1 MKKRKDFQQ
10 TALTPVADLD
20 GVVVT
25 TPVLNSGIP
34 ENKVVSF
41 GENAQ
46 GTRNY
51 DFTKHY
57 GQGFNT
63 ITYTAQQ
70 TIEIML
76 SETVV
81 EASTISSYCNSGFKY
96 FADYLTIYAEV
107 MGRELVLSDITIELI
122 ENYIQHLKTHYPNRT
137 SAKQYYSFAKAIL
150 VKMQGMGWLERFDFP
165 RNPFPNSNR
174 KKKGQTAF
182 SKAERKRLAHALKV
196 DVNNILATKEPL
208 NGYEL
213 TIFLLAI
220 ALRSGMNTTPLLE
233 MTTDSIKA
241 HPLKEN
247 RKLLVLY
254 KRRGNATHIQNL
266 RHSTNVENVQTVL
279 ADVAVMVQHII
290 DMNQSLR
297 AESGTDLV
305 FSYRDLRGSGSSKKA
320 KITTITNATLNMH
333 VKKWVEEKDLKND
346 NGDPLQV
353 NISRFRK
360 TFENRIWE
368 LSGGDPF
375 VTAALANHTV
385 KVSQAHYLEAPKEAE
400 KNFNYMGKVRT
411 EELLSNVEVI
421 ENNTPVSKCSDI
433 PNRTDKNGNKIYCT
447 DFLSCVRCRN
457 MVVTKDDL
465 HRLFSFYWLIVYE
478 REQIGAKRWS
488 KYFAHIVR
496 IIDRDIA
503 PQFDADYVAT
513 IKAEAQ
519 AKPHP
524 AWKHRNQLEEVA

>member
-1 MKKRKDFQQ
+1 MKKRKDFNQ
-10 TALTPVADLD
+10 APLAPVVDQD
-20 GVVVT
+20 GVVVS
-25 TPVLNSGIP
+25 TPVLSLSIP
-34 ENKVVSF
+34 ENKVVLF
-41 GENAQ
+41 GVNAQ
-46 GTRNY
+46 NQRSY
-51 DFTKHY
+51 DFIKHY
-57 GQGFNT
+57 GKGFDS
-63 ITYTAQQ
+63 ITSAVQQ

-76 SETVV
+76 SESVV
-81 EASTISSYCNSGFKY
+81 EASTVTGYCYVGFKY
-96 FADYLTIYAEV
+96 FGHYLEIYSQA
-107 MGRELVLSDITIELI
+107 MNRDLMLSDVTLELI
-122 ENYIQHLKTHYPNRT
+122 ENYIQHLKTSYPNGATAKSFYT
-137 SAKQYYSFAKAIL
+137 STKPIF
-150 VKMQGMGWLERFDFP
+150 VKMQRMGWIERFDFP

-174 KKKGQTAF
+174 KKKGQKAF
-182 SKAERKRLAHALKV
+182 SKAERKHLAHALKV
-196 DVNNILATKEPL
+196 DVNKIFERNEPL
-208 NGYEL
+208 NSYEM

-233 MTTDSIKA
+233 MTIDSIQA

-279 ADVAVMVQHII
+279 ADVALMVQHII
-290 DMNQSLR
+290 DKNQSLR
-297 AESGTDLV
+297 AESGKDLV
-305 FSYRDLRGSGSSKKA
+305 FCFRSKSRA
-320 KITTITNATLNMH
+320 NQGEIITISPEILLDNIKKF
-333 VKKWVEEKDLKND
+333 VKEKGLKND
-346 NGDPLQV
+346 NGESLQV

-375 VTAALANHTV
+375 VTATLANHTV
-385 KVSQAHYLEAPKEAE
+385 KVSQTHYLEAPKEAE

-411 EELLSNVEVI
+411 QELLSNVEVI
-421 ENNTPVSKCSDI
+421 ENNTPVSKCSNI

-457 MVVTKDDL
+457 MVVTKEDL
-465 HRLFSFYWLIVYE
+465 YRLFSFYWLIVYE

-488 KYFAHIVR
+488 KYFAHIIR

-503 PQFDADYVAT
+503 SQFDVDYVET

-519 AKPHP
+519 ANPHP
-524 AWKHRNQLEEVA
+524 AWKHRNQLEDVA

>member
-1 MKKRKDFQQ
+1 MKKRKDFNQ
-10 TALTPVADLD
+10 TPLTPVVDQD

-25 TPVLNSGIP
+25 TPVLQTSIP
-34 ENKVVSF
+34 LNKVVSF
-41 GENAQ
+41 DRNASSR
-46 GTRNY
+46 RNY
-51 DFTKHY
+51 NFTKHY
-57 GQGFNT
+57 GQGFDA
-63 ITYTAQQ
+63 ITSAVQQ

-76 SETVV
+76 SESVV
-81 EASTISSYCNSGFKY
+81 ESSTISSYCYIGFAY
-96 FADYLTIYAEV
+96 FAQYLAIYTNA
-107 MGRELVLSDITIELI
+107 MNRELLVSDITFELI
-122 ENYIQHLKTHYPNRT
+122 GNYIQHLKTHYPNGT
-137 SAKQYYSFAKAIL
+137 SAKTTYSTTKAIL
-150 VKMQGMGWLERFDFP
+150 VKMQGMGWLEWFDFP
-165 RNPFPNSNR
+165 KNPFPNSNR
-174 KKKGQTAF
+174 KMKGQKAF
-182 SKAERKRLAHALKV
+182 SKAERKRVAHALKV
-196 DVNNILATKEPL
+196 DVNKILEKKEPL
-208 NGYEL
+208 NSYEL

-220 ALRSGMNTTPLLE
+220 ALRSGMNATPLLE
-233 MTTDSIKA
+233 MTTDSIQD

-279 ADVAVMVQHII
+279 ADVAVMVQHVI

-305 FSYRDLRGSGSSKKA
+305 FCYRANGGGSNKGEISFISSKMLE
-320 KITTITNATLNMH
+320 INT
-333 VKKWVEEKDLKND
+333 KKWVKEKDLKND
-346 NGDPLQV
+346 NGESLQV

-375 VTAALANHTV
+375 VTAALANHSV
-385 KVSQAHYLEAPKEAE
+385 KVSQTHYLEAPKEAE

-411 EELLSNVEVI
+411 QELLSNVKVI

-433 PNRTDKNGNKIYCT
+433 SNRSDKNGNKIYCT

-457 MVVTKDDL
+457 MVVTKEDL
-465 HRLFSFYWLIVYE
+465 YRLFSFYWLIVYE

-488 KYFAHIVR
+488 KYFAHIIR

-503 PQFDADYVAT
+503 PQFDVDYVAT

-519 AKPHP
+519 ANPHP
-524 AWKHRNQLEEVA
+524 AWKHRNQLEAVA

>member
-1 MKKRKDFQQ
+1 MKKRKDFNQ
-10 TALTPVADLD
+10 APLVPVADQD
-20 GVVVT
+20 GVVIT
-25 TPVLNSGIP
+25 KPVLKSGIP
-34 ENKVVSF
+34 ANTVVSF
-41 GENAQ
+41 GVNARSA
-46 GTRNY
+46 RNY

-57 GQGFNT
+57 GHGFDA
-63 ITYTAQQ
+63 ITSAVQQ

-76 SETVV
+76 TELVV
-81 EASTISSYCNSGFKY
+81 EASTISSYCYYGFKY
-96 FADYLTIYAEV
+96 FADYLTIYAGAL
-107 MGRELVLSDITIELI
+107 GRELVLSDITVELI
-122 ENYIQHLKTHYPNRT
+122 ENTIQHLKTHYPNGAT
-137 SAKQYYSFAKAIL
+137 AKSHYSYTKAIL

-165 RNPFPNSNR
+165 KNPFPNSNR
-174 KKKGQTAF
+174 KVKGQTAF
-182 SKAERKRLAHALKV
+182 SKAERKRVANALRI
-196 DVNNILATKEPL
+196 DVNNILAKKEPL
-208 NGYEL
+208 NSYQL
-213 TIFLLAI
+213 TILLLAI

-233 MTTDSIKA
+233 MTIDSIQA

-266 RHSTNVENVQTVL
+266 RHSVNVENVQTVL
-279 ADVAVMVQHII
+279 ADVAVMVQYII

-305 FSYRDLRGSGSSKKA
+305 FSYRAIGNSKTSGE
-320 KITTITNATLNMH
+320 ITTISTETLRINI
-333 VKKWVEEKDLKND
+333 KKWVKEKGLKND
-346 NGDPLQV
+346 NHGPLQV

-375 VTAALANHTV
+375 VTAALANHSV
-385 KVSQAHYLEAPKEAE
+385 KVSQTHYLEAPKEAE

-411 EELLSNVEVI
+411 EELLSNVELI

-457 MVVTKDDL
+457 MVVTKEDL
-465 HRLFSFYWLIVYE
+465 YRLFSFYWLIVYE

-488 KYFAHIVR
+488 KYFAHIIR

-503 PQFDADYVAT
+503 PQFDADYVAS

-519 AKPHP
+519 ANPHP
-524 AWKHRNQLEEVA
+524 AWKHRNQLEKVA

>member
-1 MKKRKDFQQ
+1 MKKRKDFNQ
-10 TALTPVADLD
+10 APLAPVADQD

-25 TPVLNSGIP
+25 TPVLQTSIP
-34 ENKVVSF
+34 KNKVVSF
-41 GENAQ
+41 GKNA
-46 GTRNY
+46 TSHRNY

-57 GQGFNT
+57 GQGSDA
-63 ITYTAQQ
+63 ITSAVQQ

-76 SETVV
+76 SESVIKP
-81 EASTISSYCNSGFKY
+81 STISNYCHAGFKS
-96 FADYLTIYAEV
+96 FAQYLAIYANA
-107 MGRELVLSDITIELI
+107 MNRELVLSDITFELI
-122 ENYIQHLKTHYPNRT
+122 ENFIQHLKTSYPNGAT
-137 SAKQYYSFAKAIL
+137 AKARYSTTKAIL
-150 VKMQGMGWLERFDFP
+150 HKMQGMGWLERFDFP
-165 RNPFPNSNR
+165 KNPFPNSNR
-174 KKKGQTAF
+174 KTKGQKAF
-182 SKAERKRLAHALKV
+182 SKAERKRVAHALKV
-196 DVNNILATKEPL
+196 DVNKILEKKEPL
-208 NGYEL
+208 NSYEL

-233 MTTDSIKA
+233 MTTDSIQD

-279 ADVAVMVQHII
+279 ADVAVMVQYVI

-305 FSYRDLRGSGSSKKA
+305 FCYRATGGSNNHGE
-320 KITTITNATLNMH
+320 ITTVMNSNLRDKI
-333 VKKWVEEKDLKND
+333 KKWVKEKDLKND
-346 NGDPLQV
+346 NGEPLQI

-375 VTAALANHTV
+375 VTAALANHSV
-385 KVSQAHYLEAPKEAE
+385 KVSETHYLEAPKEAE

-411 EELLSNVEVI
+411 QELLTNVEVI

-433 PNRTDKNGNKIYCT
+433 PNRTDKHGNKIYCT

-457 MVVTKDDL
+457 MVVTKEDL
-465 HRLFSFYWLIVYE
+465 YRLFSFYWLIVYE

-488 KYFAHIVR
+488 KYFAHIIR

-503 PQFDADYVAT
+503 PQFDADYVET

-519 AKPHP
+519 ANPHP
-524 AWKHRNQLEEVA
+524 AWKHRNQLEAVA

>member
-1 MKKRKDFQQ
+1 
-10 TALTPVADLD
+10 
-20 GVVVT
+20 
-25 TPVLNSGIP
+25 
-34 ENKVVSF
+34 
-41 GENAQ
+41 
-46 GTRNY
+46 
-51 DFTKHY
+51 
-57 GQGFNT
+57 
-63 ITYTAQQ
+63 
-70 TIEIML
+70 
-76 SETVV
+76 
-81 EASTISSYCNSGFKY
+81 
-96 FADYLTIYAEV
+96 
-107 MGRELVLSDITIELI
+107 
-122 ENYIQHLKTHYPNRT
+122 
-137 SAKQYYSFAKAIL
+137 
-150 VKMQGMGWLERFDFP
+150 
-165 RNPFPNSNR
+165 
-174 KKKGQTAF
+174 
-182 SKAERKRLAHALKV
+182 
-196 DVNNILATKEPL
+196 
-208 NGYEL
+208 
-213 TIFLLAI
+213 
-220 ALRSGMNTTPLLE
+220 
-233 MTTDSIKA
+233 MTTDSIQA

-305 FSYRDLRGSGSSKKA
+305 FSYRATRGHTE
-320 KITTITNATLNMH
+320 ITTIGGSSLVTNI
-333 VKKWVEEKDLKND
+333 KKWVKEKGLKND
-346 NGDPLQV
+346 NGKPLQV

-375 VTAALANHTV
+375 VTAALANHSV
-385 KVSQAHYLEAPKEAE
+385 KVSQTHYLEAPKEAE

-457 MVVTKDDL
+457 MVVTKEDL
-465 HRLFSFYWLIVYE
+465 YRLFSFYWLIVYE

-488 KYFAHIVR
+488 KYFAHIIR

-503 PQFDADYVAT
+503 PQFDADYVAS

-519 AKPHP
+519 ANPHP
-524 AWKHRNQLEEVA
+524 AWKHRNQLEDVA

>member
-1 MKKRKDFQQ
+1 MKKRKDFNQ
-10 TALTPVADLD
+10 APLAPVADEN

-25 TPVLNSGIP
+25 KPVLELGIP
-34 ENKVVSF
+34 ANKVVSLDL
-41 GENAQ
+41 NASNR
-46 GTRNY
+46 RNY
-51 DFTKHY
+51 NFAKHY
-57 GQGFNT
+57 GHGFDV
-63 ITYTAQQ
+63 ITSAVQQ

-76 SETVV
+76 EESLMEV
-81 EASTISSYCNSGFKY
+81 STISSYCSHGFKY
-96 FADYLTIYAEV
+96 FAEHLTIFAQA
-107 MGRELVLSDITIELI
+107 MGRELALSDITVELI
-122 ENYIQHLKTHYPNRT
+122 ENYIQHLKTNSLNCGT
-137 SAKQYYSFAKAIL
+137 AKTRYDKVKSIL
-150 VKMQGMGWLERFDFP
+150 IKMQNMGWFERFDFP
-165 RNPFPNSNR
+165 KSPFPNSNR
-174 KKKGQTAF
+174 KSKGQTAF
-182 SKAERKRLAHALKV
+182 SKAERTRIAYALKA
-196 DVNNILATKEPL
+196 DVNDILEKKEPL
-208 NGYEL
+208 SSYEL

-233 MTTDSIKA
+233 MTTDSLQN

-297 AESGTDLV
+297 TESGTDLV
-305 FSYRDLRGSGSSKKA
+305 FSYRISRAERIGE
-320 KITTITNATLNMH
+320 ITSISVDNLKGNI
-333 VKKWVEEKDLKND
+333 KKWVEEKDLKND

-360 TFENRIWE
+360 TFVNRIFE

-375 VTAALANHTV
+375 VTAALANHTLN
-385 KVSQAHYLEAPKEAE
+385 VSQIHYLGAPKESE

-411 EELLSNVEVI
+411 EELLSNIKVI

-433 PNRTDKNGNKIYCT
+433 PDRTDKNGNKIYCT
-447 DFLSCVRCRN
+447 NFLSCVRCRN
-457 MVVTKDDL
+457 MVVTKEDL
-465 HRLFSFYWLIVYE
+465 YRLFSFYWLIVYE

-488 KYFAHIVR
+488 KYFAHIIR

-503 PQFDADYVAT
+503 PQFDGDYVAK
-513 IKAEAQ
+513 IKAEAK
-519 AKPHP
+519 AKPHL

>member
-1 MKKRKDFQQ
+1 MKKRKDFNQ
-10 TALTPVADLD
+10 APLVPVADEN

-25 TPVLNSGIP
+25 KPVLKLGIP
-34 ENKVVSF
+34 TNTVLSLGV
-41 GENAQ
+41 NA
-46 GTRNY
+46 TNSRNY

-57 GQGFNT
+57 GHGFDV
-63 ITYTAQQ
+63 ITSAVQQ
-70 TIEIML
+70 TIENLL
-76 SETVV
+76 SESVMRVSTV
-81 EASTISSYCNSGFKY
+81 SNYCRIGFNY
-96 FADYLTIYAEV
+96 FADYLTIYAQA
-107 MGRELVLSDITIELI
+107 MGRELALSDITFELI
-122 ENYIQHLKTHYPNRT
+122 ENYIQHLKTYSTNGGT
-137 SAKQYYSFAKAIL
+137 AKTLYSYTKAIL

-165 RNPFPNSNR
+165 KNPFPNSNR
-174 KKKGQTAF
+174 KSKGQTAF
-182 SKAERKRLAHALKV
+182 SKAERTRVTYALKD
-196 DVNNILATKEPL
+196 DVNNILEKKGPL
-208 NGYEL
+208 NSYEL

-233 MTTDSIKA
+233 MTTDSIQD
-241 HPLKEN
+241 HPLKDN

-290 DMNQSLR
+290 DMHQSLR

-305 FSYRDLRGSGSSKKA
+305 FSYRSSGGGVA
-320 KITTITNATLNMH
+320 GEITTINSSVLKYNI
-333 VKKWVEEKDLKND
+333 KKWVEEKDLKND
-346 NGDPLQV
+346 NSAPLQI

-385 KVSQAHYLEAPKEAE
+385 KVSQTHYLEAPKEAE

-447 DFLSCVRCRN
+447 NFLSCVRCRN
-457 MVVTKDDL
+457 MVVTKEDL
-465 HRLFSFYWLIVYE
+465 YRLFSFYWLIVYE

-488 KYFAHIVR
+488 KYFAHIIR

-503 PQFDADYVAT
+503 SQFDADYVAK

-519 AKPHP
+519 ANPHP

>member
-1 MKKRKDFQQ
+1 MKRRKDFNQ
-10 TALTPVADLD
+10 APLAPVVDQD

-25 TPVLNSGIP
+25 KPVLQSSIP
-34 ENKVVSF
+34 KNKVVSF
-41 GENAQ
+41 RKNAQ
-46 GTRNY
+46 NVRNY
-51 DFTKHY
+51 DFTSIY
-57 GQGFNT
+57 GQGFDA
-63 ITYTAQQ
+63 ITNAVQQ

-76 SETVV
+76 TESVV
-81 EASTISSYCNSGFKY
+81 EPSSITTYCRIGYKY
-96 FADYLTIYAEV
+96 FAQYLAIYAKA
-107 MGRELVLSDITIELI
+107 MNRDLVLSDISFELI
-122 ENYIQHLKTHYPNRT
+122 ENYIQHLKTNYPNGS
-137 SAKQYYSFAKAIL
+137 SAKNHYTHTKSTL
-150 VKMQGMGWLERFDFP
+150 VKMQGMGWLDRFDFP

-174 KKKGQTAF
+174 KVKGQQAF
-182 SKAERKRLAHALKV
+182 SKAERRRVAQALKV
-196 DVNNILATKEPL
+196 DVSKIIEKKVSLSSC
-208 NGYEL
+208 EL
-213 TIFLLAI
+213 TILLLAI

-233 MTTDSIKA
+233 MTTYSVKA

-266 RHSTNVENVQTVL
+266 RHSTNIENVQTVL
-279 ADVAVMVQHII
+279 ADVAVMVQHVIE
-290 DMNQSLR
+290 MNQSLR

-305 FSYRDLRGSGSSKKA
+305 FCYRATGGSNHGEVTTVSKSM
-320 KITTITNATLNMH
+320 IEINT
-333 VKKWVEEKDLKND
+333 KKWVKEKGLKND

-375 VTAALANHTV
+375 VTAALANHSV
-385 KVSQAHYLEAPKEAE
+385 KVSQTHYLEAPIEAE

-411 EELLSNVEVI
+411 QELLSNVKVI

-433 PNRTDKNGNKIYCT
+433 PKRTDKNGNKIYCT

-457 MVVTKDDL
+457 MVVTKEDL
-465 HRLFSFYWLIVYE
+465 YRLFSFYWLIVYE

-488 KYFAHIVR
+488 KYFAHIIR

-519 AKPHP
+519 ANPHP
-524 AWKHRNQLEEVA
+524 AWKHRHQLEEVA

>member
-1 MKKRKDFQQ
+1 MRKNFNQ
-10 TALTPVADLD
+10 APLAPVVDQD
-20 GVVVT
+20 GVVIT
-25 TPVLNSGIP
+25 TPVLQTSIP
-34 ENKVVSF
+34 QNKVVSF
-41 GENAQ
+41 GMNA
-46 GTRNY
+46 TTYRHY

-57 GQGFNT
+57 AQGFDA
-63 ITYTAQQ
+63 ITSAVQQ

-76 SETVV
+76 SESVV
-81 EASTISSYCNSGFKY
+81 ERSTISSYCRIGFGY
-96 FADYLTIYAEV
+96 FVQYLAIYRKA
-107 MGRELVLSDITIELI
+107 MNRELVLSDITFELI
-122 ENYIQHLKTHYPNRT
+122 ENYIQHLKTNYPNGST
-137 SAKQYYSFAKAIL
+137 AKSYYSTAKPIL
-150 VKMQGMGWLERFDFP
+150 VTMQGMGWLERFDFP

-174 KKKGQTAF
+174 KVKGQKGF
-182 SKAERKRLAHALKV
+182 SKAERKRVAHALKT
-196 DVNNILATKEPL
+196 DVNKILEKQAPL
-208 NGYEL
+208 NSYEL

-233 MTTDSIKA
+233 MTTDSIKE

-254 KRRGNATHIQNL
+254 KRRGNATHIQTL

-279 ADVAVMVQHII
+279 ADVAIMVQHII

-297 AESGTDLV
+297 AERGTDLV
-305 FSYRDLRGSGSSKKA
+305 FSFRSTSKRTGGE
-320 KITTITNATLNMH
+320 ITTISNEVLKDNI
-333 VKKWVEEKDLKND
+333 KKWVKYKDLKND
-346 NGDPLQV
+346 NGEPLQV

-375 VTAALANHTV
+375 VTAALANHSV
-385 KVSQAHYLEAPKEAE
+385 KVSQTHYLEAPKEAE

-411 EELLSNVEVI
+411 QELLSNVEVI

-433 PNRTDKNGNKIYCT
+433 PNRIDKNGNKIYCT

-457 MVVTKDDL
+457 MVVTKEDL
-465 HRLFSFYWLIVYE
+465 YRLFSFYWLIVYE

-488 KYFAHIVR
+488 KYFAHIIR

-503 PQFDADYVAT
+503 SQFDTDYVAT

-519 AKPHP
+519 SNPHP
-524 AWKHRNQLEEVA
+524 AWKHRNQLEVVA

>member
-1 MKKRKDFQQ
+1 MKKRKDFNQA
-10 TALTPVADLD
+10 TLAPVVDQD

-25 TPVLNSGIP
+25 TPALQSSIP
-34 ENKVVSF
+34 VNKVVSF
-41 GENAQ
+41 GENA
-46 GTRNY
+46 TSARNY

-57 GQGFNT
+57 GQGFEA
-63 ITYTAQQ
+63 ITSAVQQ
-70 TIEIML
+70 TIETML
-76 SETVV
+76 SESVV
-81 EASTISSYCNSGFKY
+81 NSSTITSYCYRGFTY
-96 FADYLTIYAEV
+96 FAQYLVIYAKA
-107 MGRELVLSDITIELI
+107 MNRELVLSDVSFELV
-122 ENYIQHLKTHYPNRT
+122 ENYIQHLKTSYPNGT
-137 SAKQYYSFAKAIL
+137 TAKNYYTYIKSIL
-150 VKMQGMGWLERFDFP
+150 VKIQGMGWLERFDFP
-165 RNPFPNSNR
+165 KNPFPNSNR
-174 KKKGQTAF
+174 KVKGQKAF
-182 SKAERKRLAHALKV
+182 SKAERKRVAHALKI
-196 DVNNILATKEPL
+196 DVNKILEKNEPL

-213 TIFLLAI
+213 VIFLLAI

-233 MTTDSIKA
+233 MTTDSIQD

-290 DMNQSLR
+290 DINQSLR

-305 FSYRDLRGSGSSKKA
+305 FSYRAIGSNNHGAISAINSRSLQEN
-320 KITTITNATLNMH
+320 I
-333 VKKWVEEKDLKND
+333 KKWVKEKGLKND

-375 VTAALANHTV
+375 VTAALANHSV
-385 KVSQAHYLEAPKEAE
+385 KVSQTHYLEAPKEAE
-400 KNFNYMGKVRT
+400 KGFNYMGKVRT

-457 MVVTKDDL
+457 MVVTKEDL
-465 HRLFSFYWLIVYE
+465 YRLFSFYWLLVYE
-478 REQIGAKRWS
+478 RKQIGTKRWS
-488 KYFAHIVR
+488 KYFAHIIR

-519 AKPHP
+519 VKPHP
-524 AWKHRNQLEEVA
+524 AWKHRNQLEAVA

>member
-1 MKKRKDFQQ
+1 MKKRKDFTQIP
-10 TALTPVADLD
+10 LPPVVDQD
-20 GVVVT
+20 GVVAT
-25 TPVLNSGIP
+25 KPVLKNSIP
-34 ENKVVSF
+34 HNKVVLF
-41 GENAQ
+41 GKNAQ
-46 GTRNY
+46 NIRTY

-57 GQGFNT
+57 GQGFDA
-63 ITYTAQQ
+63 ITCAVQQ

-76 SETVV
+76 SESVV
-81 EASTISSYCNSGFKY
+81 EHSTISSYCHRGFKY
-96 FADYLTIYAEV
+96 FAQYLAIYTKA
-107 MGRELVLSDITIELI
+107 MNRKLVLSDIGFELI
-122 ENYIQHLKTHYPNRT
+122 ENYIQHLKTSYPNGA
-137 SAKQYYSFAKAIL
+137 SAKQIYSTIKSIL
-150 VKMQGMGWLERFDFP
+150 VKMQSMGWLERFDFP
-165 RNPFPNSNR
+165 RNPFPHSNR
-174 KKKGQTAF
+174 KTKGQKSF
-182 SKAERKRLAHALKV
+182 SKAERKRVAHALKV
-196 DVNNILATKEPL
+196 DVNNILERNEPL
-208 NGYEL
+208 NSYEL

-233 MTTDSIKA
+233 MTTDSIQD

-254 KRRGNATHIQNL
+254 KRRGNATHIQSL

-279 ADVAVMVQHII
+279 ADVAVMVQHLI
-290 DMNQSLR
+290 DMNQPLR

-305 FSYRDLRGSGSSKKA
+305 FCYRAIGGFNYGE
-320 KITTITNATLNMH
+320 ITTVNNTSLRDNIE
-333 VKKWVEEKDLKND
+333 KWVKDKDLKND
-346 NGDPLQV
+346 NGEPLQV

-385 KVSQAHYLEAPKEAE
+385 KVSQTHYLEAPKEAE

-411 EELLSNVEVI
+411 QELLSKVKVN

-433 PNRTDKNGNKIYCT
+433 PNRTGKNGNTIYCT

-457 MVVTKDDL
+457 MVVTKEDL
-465 HRLFSFYWLIVYE
+465 YRLFSFYWLIVYE

-488 KYFAHIVR
+488 KYFAHIIR

-503 PQFDADYVAT
+503 PKFDADYVAT

-524 AWKHRNQLEEVA
+524 AWKFRNQLEEIA